1 MAITG
6 SLTTTKFTK
15 GPGIVYLET
24 GLPGADVA
32 LTLTSGVPT
41 NGHILGYTTEGNTV
55 SVNREQEDV
64 NADEVT
70 AAVETNITS
79 ETMTIAGTAYQ
90 IEDEVLLQKLL
101 ATATYSDKT
110 TYHLLKFGGATSL
123 SATGTIDG
131 ALLVWTSRVAAKY
144 FRAMIYDAVN
154 QGESSFTVTGRGG
167 YATLPYVLTG
177 RPVSSRAAGDQ
188 IGHLALDKPA

>member
-1 MAITG
+1 MATTG
-6 SLTTTKFTK
+6 SLNTAKFTK

-24 GLPGADVA
+24 GLPSADAA
-32 LTLTSGVPT
+32 LTLTAGVPSAY
-41 NGHILGYTTEGNTV
+41 HILGYTTEGNTV
-55 SVNREQEDV
+55 SIARESEDV

-70 AAVETNITS
+70 AAIETNITS
-79 ETMTIAGTAYQ
+79 ETMSIAGTAYQ
-90 IEDEVLLQKLL
+90 IEDEVLLQKLF
-101 ATATYSDKT
+101 ATSTYSDKT

-123 SATGTIDG
+123 SAAGTIDG
-131 ALLVWTSRVAAKY
+131 ALLVWTSRVATKY

-154 QGESSFTVTGRGG
+154 TGESSFQISGRSG

-188 IGHLALDKPA
+188 IGHLALDKPS